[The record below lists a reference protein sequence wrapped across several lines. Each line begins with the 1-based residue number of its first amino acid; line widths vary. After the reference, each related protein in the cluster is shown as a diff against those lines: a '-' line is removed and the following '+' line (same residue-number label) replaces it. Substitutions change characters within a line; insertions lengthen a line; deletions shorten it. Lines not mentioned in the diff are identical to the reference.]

1 MTRRYELQPTNGR
14 NSFYGK
20 AYVEID
26 DDGNETLYSYQTPVI
41 RRNKDGSLHR
51 LYCGFTSTTGS
62 HIKSFCGLTKKEF
75 LKLEVE

>member
-14 NSFYGK
+14 SSFYGK

-26 DDGNETLYSYQTPVI
+26 DDGNEILYSYQTPVI

-51 LYCGFTSTTGS
+51 LYSGFTSTTGS

-75 LKLEVE
+75 LALEVE